1 VLPAKN
7 RLRTSKD
14 FALTTKTG
22 VRATSLSLVVYLKTN
37 SSNQTNANN
46 SSAPL
51 VGLIV
56 NKSVGGSVVRHRV
69 SRQLRHLASTQISN
83 IPAGSR
89 LVIRVLRNQPN
100 YETELNELMSKVVSK
115 IPVTLWEKY
124 FYYLLNFI
132 KPGFPQPLLPVVSIT
147 QVAQPTHPMQSL
159 NTV

>member
-22 VRATSLSLVVYLKTN
+22 FRATSLSLVVYLKTN
-37 SSNQTNANN
+37 SSIQTNASN

-69 SRQLRHLASTQISN
+69 SRQLRHLAATQISN
-83 IPAGSR
+83 IPSDSR

-100 YETELNELMSKVVSK
+100 YKVELNELMSKVLSK
-115 IPVTLWEKY
+115 IPVAL
-124 FYYLLNFI
+124 
-132 KPGFPQPLLPVVSIT
+132 
-147 QVAQPTHPMQSL
+147 
-159 NTV
+159 

>member
-1 VLPAKN
+1 MLPAKN

-37 SSNQTNANN
+37 STNSLNETNAGN
-46 SSAPL
+46 SNAPL

-69 SRQLRHLASTQISN
+69 SRQLRHLASTYISN

-100 YETELNELMSKVVSK
+100 YEVELKELMAKV
-115 IPVTLWEKY
+115 
-124 FYYLLNFI
+124 LN
-132 KPGFPQPLLPVVSIT
+132 KLPVN
-147 QVAQPTHPMQSL
+147 L
-159 NTV
+159 

>member
-22 VRATSLSLVVYLKTN
+22 FRATALSLVVYLKTN
-37 SSNQTNANN
+37 SNIQTNTSN

-69 SRQLRHLASTQISN
+69 SRQLRHLAATQISN
-83 IPAGSR
+83 IPSDSR

-100 YETELNELMSKVVSK
+100 YKVELNELMSKVLSK
-115 IPVTLWEKY
+115 IPVAL
-124 FYYLLNFI
+124 
-132 KPGFPQPLLPVVSIT
+132 
-147 QVAQPTHPMQSL
+147 
-159 NTV
+159 

>member
-22 VRATSLSLVVYLKTN
+22 VRATSLSLVFYLKTN
-37 SSNQTNANN
+37 SNVQTNTND

-51 VGLIV
+51 IGLIV

-69 SRQLRHLASTQISN
+69 SRQLRHLAATHISN

-100 YETELNELMSKVVSK
+100 YETELNDLMLKV
-115 IPVTLWEKY
+115 
-124 FYYLLNFI
+124 LN
-132 KPGFPQPLLPVVSIT
+132 KASVNS
-147 QVAQPTHPMQSL
+147 
-159 NTV
+159 

>member
-37 SSNQTNANN
+37 SSNSLNETNTSN
-46 SSAPL
+46 SNAPL

-69 SRQLRHLASTQISN
+69 SRQLRHLASTYISN

-100 YETELNELMSKVVSK
+100 YEVELKELMAKVLNK
-115 IPVTLWEKY
+115 IPVNL
-124 FYYLLNFI
+124 
-132 KPGFPQPLLPVVSIT
+132 
-147 QVAQPTHPMQSL
+147 
-159 NTV
+159 

>member
-37 SSNQTNANN
+37 STNSLNETNAGN

-69 SRQLRHLASTQISN
+69 SRQLRHLASTYISN

-100 YETELNELMSKVVSK
+100 YEVELKELMAKVLNK
-115 IPVTLWEKY
+115 IPVNL
-124 FYYLLNFI
+124 
-132 KPGFPQPLLPVVSIT
+132 
-147 QVAQPTHPMQSL
+147 
-159 NTV
+159 

>member
-1 VLPAKN
+1 MLPAKN

-22 VRATSLSLVVYLKTN
+22 FRATSLSLVVYLKTN
-37 SSNQTNANN
+37 STIQTNASN

-69 SRQLRHLASTQISN
+69 SRQLRHLAATQISN
-83 IPAGSR
+83 IPSDSR

-100 YETELNELMSKVVSK
+100 YEVELNELMSKVLSK
-115 IPVTLWEKY
+115 IPVAL
-124 FYYLLNFI
+124 
-132 KPGFPQPLLPVVSIT
+132 
-147 QVAQPTHPMQSL
+147 
-159 NTV
+159 

>member
-37 SSNQTNANN
+37 SNTPANS

-51 VGLIV
+51 IGLIV

-69 SRQLRHLASTQISN
+69 SRQLRHLAATYISN
-83 IPAGSR
+83 IPADGR

-100 YETELNELMSKVVSK
+100 YENELNELMLKV
-115 IPVTLWEKY
+115 
-124 FYYLLNFI
+124 LN
-132 KPGFPQPLLPVVSIT
+132 KASVNS
-147 QVAQPTHPMQSL
+147 
-159 NTV
+159 

>member
-1 VLPAKN
+1 MLPAKN

-37 SSNQTNANN
+37 SNNQTNASD

-69 SRQLRHLASTQISN
+69 SRQLRHLAAAHLSN
-83 IPAGSR
+83 FPAGSR

-100 YETELNELMSKVVSK
+100 YENELNELMQKVLSKT
-115 IPVTLWEKY
+115 PVAL
-124 FYYLLNFI
+124 
-132 KPGFPQPLLPVVSIT
+132 
-147 QVAQPTHPMQSL
+147 
-159 NTV
+159 

>member
-37 SSNQTNANN
+37 STNSLNETNAGN
-46 SSAPL
+46 SNAPL

-69 SRQLRHLASTQISN
+69 SRQLRHLASTYISN

-100 YETELNELMSKVVSK
+100 YEVELKELMTKVLNK
-115 IPVTLWEKY
+115 IPVNL
-124 FYYLLNFI
+124 
-132 KPGFPQPLLPVVSIT
+132 
-147 QVAQPTHPMQSL
+147 
-159 NTV
+159 

>member
-22 VRATSLSLVVYLKTN
+22 VRATSISLVVYLKTN
-37 SSNQTNANN
+37 STNSLNETNAGNPN
-46 SSAPL
+46 APL

-69 SRQLRHLASTQISN
+69 SRQLRHLASTYISN

-100 YETELNELMSKVVSK
+100 YEVELKELMAKV
-115 IPVTLWEKY
+115 
-124 FYYLLNFI
+124 LN
-132 KPGFPQPLLPVVSIT
+132 KLPVNS
-147 QVAQPTHPMQSL
+147 
-159 NTV
+159 

>member
-37 SSNQTNANN
+37 STNSLNETNTSNSN
-46 SSAPL
+46 APL

-69 SRQLRHLASTQISN
+69 SRQVRHLASTYISN

-100 YETELNELMSKVVSK
+100 YEVELKELMAKVLNK
-115 IPVTLWEKY
+115 IPVNL
-124 FYYLLNFI
+124 
-132 KPGFPQPLLPVVSIT
+132 
-147 QVAQPTHPMQSL
+147 
-159 NTV
+159 

>member
-1 VLPAKN
+1 MLPAKN

-22 VRATSLSLVVYLKTN
+22 FRATSLSLVVYLKTN
-37 SSNQTNANN
+37 SSIQTNTSN

-69 SRQLRHLASTQISN
+69 SRQLRHLAATQISN
-83 IPAGSR
+83 IPSDSR

-100 YETELNELMSKVVSK
+100 YKVELNELMSKVLSK
-115 IPVTLWEKY
+115 IPVAL
-124 FYYLLNFI
+124 
-132 KPGFPQPLLPVVSIT
+132 
-147 QVAQPTHPMQSL
+147 
-159 NTV
+159 

>member
-1 VLPAKN
+1 MLPAKN

-37 SSNQTNANN
+37 SSNSLNETNTSN
-46 SSAPL
+46 SNAPL

-69 SRQLRHLASTQISN
+69 SRQLRHLASTYISN

-100 YETELNELMSKVVSK
+100 YEVELKELMAKVLNK
-115 IPVTLWEKY
+115 IPVNL
-124 FYYLLNFI
+124 
-132 KPGFPQPLLPVVSIT
+132 
-147 QVAQPTHPMQSL
+147 
-159 NTV
+159 

>member
-37 SSNQTNANN
+37 STNSLNETNAGN
-46 SSAPL
+46 SNAPL

-69 SRQLRHLASTQISN
+69 SRQLRHLASTYISN

-100 YETELNELMSKVVSK
+100 YEVELKELMAKALNK
-115 IPVTLWEKY
+115 IPVK
-124 FYYLLNFI
+124 
-132 KPGFPQPLLPVVSIT
+132 S
-147 QVAQPTHPMQSL
+147 
-159 NTV
+159 

>member
-1 VLPAKN
+1 MLPAKN

-22 VRATSLSLVVYLKTN
+22 VRATSLSLVVYLKTHSN
-37 SSNQTNANN
+37 NQTNASD

-69 SRQLRHLASTQISN
+69 SRQLRHLAAANISN
-83 IPAGSR
+83 FPAGSQ

-100 YETELNELMSKVVSK
+100 YETELNELIQKVLSKT
-115 IPVTLWEKY
+115 PVAL
-124 FYYLLNFI
+124 
-132 KPGFPQPLLPVVSIT
+132 
-147 QVAQPTHPMQSL
+147 
-159 NTV
+159 

>member
-37 SSNQTNANN
+37 STNSLNETNASN
-46 SSAPL
+46 SNAPL

-69 SRQLRHLASTQISN
+69 SRQLRHLASAHISN
-83 IPAGSR
+83 IPSNSR

-100 YETELNELMSKVVSK
+100 YEVELMELMSKVLNK
-115 IPVTLWEKY
+115 TPVKL
-124 FYYLLNFI
+124 
-132 KPGFPQPLLPVVSIT
+132 
-147 QVAQPTHPMQSL
+147 
-159 NTV
+159 

>member
-1 VLPAKN
+1 MLPAKN

-22 VRATSLSLVVYLKTN
+22 FRATSLSLVVYLKTN
-37 SSNQTNANN
+37 SSIQTNASN

-69 SRQLRHLASTQISN
+69 SRQLRHLAATQISN
-83 IPAGSR
+83 IPSDSR

-100 YETELNELMSKVVSK
+100 YEVELNELMSKVLSK
-115 IPVTLWEKY
+115 IPVAL
-124 FYYLLNFI
+124 
-132 KPGFPQPLLPVVSIT
+132 
-147 QVAQPTHPMQSL
+147 
-159 NTV
+159 

>member
-37 SSNQTNANN
+37 STNSLDETNTSNSN
-46 SSAPL
+46 APL

-69 SRQLRHLASTQISN
+69 SRQLRHLASTYISN

-100 YETELNELMSKVVSK
+100 YEVELKELMAKVLNK
-115 IPVTLWEKY
+115 IPVNL
-124 FYYLLNFI
+124 
-132 KPGFPQPLLPVVSIT
+132 
-147 QVAQPTHPMQSL
+147 
-159 NTV
+159 